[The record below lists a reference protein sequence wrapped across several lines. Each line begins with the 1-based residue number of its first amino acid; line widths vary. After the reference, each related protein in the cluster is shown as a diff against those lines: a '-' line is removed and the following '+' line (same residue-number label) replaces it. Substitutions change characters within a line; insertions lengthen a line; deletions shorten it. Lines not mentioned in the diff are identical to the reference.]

1 MKEDLVLT
9 ITMLIFL
16 IIVMFGIQISKRI
29 KIRRFQKE
37 KICRQFGKVPDMDST
52 LPMDRIKVYYE
63 QMEEG
68 DVDQVTWSD
77 LSMDRIFQ
85 RIDQCHSAAGEAVL
99 YDMLHRTEGKSQEQL
114 NALLHYYGGEKE
126 KREKAEKILISLG
139 KREGLYYLP
148 EYVNTLQVSHVGSLS
163 FYRLLQILL
172 LGSIAGGVW
181 KVQILPLAGIL
192 AIVNIAVYILF
203 RMKYEQ
209 QMSMME
215 LMILV
220 IDTGKQLVKEGCAG
234 PLQNELE
241 ERLQEFDKLD
251 KMIGKMSSMR
261 RNSYSGDQGV
271 FLDYLFGITLWQLVS
286 YEKSV
291 KRLEDKQENYKE
303 LFETVGRLDASISIV
318 SFRKSLPFYT
328 EPEFHKEKR
337 IYMEEMY
344 HPLLKDPVS
353 NSMDWR
359 RNCIIT
365 GSNASGKSTW
375 IKAVGLNLILAQA
388 ICTCTARRF
397 QMHPG
402 QILTSMAVRDDIMKG
417 ESYFLKEMKYLRR
430 MLQHFSDENLVI
442 CIIDEILRGTNTKE
456 RIAASRA
463 ILDYMQ
469 GQNALVMVAS
479 HDYELTVLL
488 EESYENYHFT
498 ERIGTDDIYFDYT
511 LYPGAVAS
519 GNAIRLLKF
528 MEFPEEIVKEAE
540 KQVNINLGK
549 MHEKERKS
557 TKKAMELNNNSK

>member
-1 MKEDLVLT
+1 M
-9 ITMLIFL
+9 
-16 IIVMFGIQISKRI
+16 
-29 KIRRFQKE
+29 
-37 KICRQFGKVPDMDST
+37 
-52 LPMDRIKVYYE
+52 
-63 QMEEG
+63 
-68 DVDQVTWSD
+68 
-77 LSMDRIFQ
+77 
-85 RIDQCHSAAGEAVL
+85 
-99 YDMLHRTEGKSQEQL
+99 
-114 NALLHYYGGEKE
+114 
-126 KREKAEKILISLG
+126 
-139 KREGLYYLP
+139 
-148 EYVNTLQVSHVGSLS
+148 
-163 FYRLLQILL
+163 
-172 LGSIAGGVW
+172 
-181 KVQILPLAGIL
+181 
-192 AIVNIAVYILF
+192 
-203 RMKYEQ
+203 
-209 QMSMME
+209 
-215 LMILV
+215 
-220 IDTGKQLVKEGCAG
+220 
-234 PLQNELE
+234 
-241 ERLQEFDKLD
+241 
-251 KMIGKMSSMR
+251 
-261 RNSYSGDQGV
+261 
-271 FLDYLFGITLWQLVS
+271 
-286 YEKSV
+286 
-291 KRLEDKQENYKE
+291 
-303 LFETVGRLDASISIV
+303 
-318 SFRKSLPFYT
+318 
-328 EPEFHKEKR
+328 
-337 IYMEEMY
+337 
-344 HPLLKDPVS
+344 
-353 NSMDWR
+353 
-359 RNCIIT
+359 
-365 GSNASGKSTW
+365 
-375 IKAVGLNLILAQA
+375 GLNLILAQA